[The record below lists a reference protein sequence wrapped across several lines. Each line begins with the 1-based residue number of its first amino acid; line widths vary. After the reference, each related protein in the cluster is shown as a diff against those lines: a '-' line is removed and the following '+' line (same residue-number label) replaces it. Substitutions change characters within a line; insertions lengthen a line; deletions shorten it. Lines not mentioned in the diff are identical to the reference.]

1 MAMAAAAAAALFG
14 RLKELG
20 CPALDGVYLSE
31 AKDMQK
37 LLCAPSPHRLDI
49 LEWICGSVSP
59 AHRKQLSSLGESQ
72 SDLKI
77 KAMANLGYHLMLC
90 RANDLD
96 LIEGKVSAQ
105 EQLHFLEQLVAVIP
119 AQALSA
125 VESFQEI
132 GRKNE
137 AFIKQVF
144 TSPYLQSVL
153 NPECHPWPS
162 DIKGLLLREDVL
174 QERSLLSVTSH
185 EETLLEASKELEEVV
200 AALQD
205 LRKECPF
212 LHGDPAGADASS
224 GHATALQTLRLM
236 ASDFSQ
242 LLVAFSQVYER
253 QLQQHCERLAPVLSC
268 LGPLVQEVHL
278 GLQLCV
284 QELQA
289 LLQVKETSECI
300 VNTVKQ
306 KEQGKRFW
314 SGNAKA
320 TLSSKLEELQQ
331 KYKAIHAALKKC
343 QQP

>member
-1 MAMAAAAAAALFG
+1 MAMAAAAAALFG

-162 DIKGLLLREDVL
+162 DIKGLLLREDAL

-205 LRKECPF
+205 LRKE
-212 LHGDPAGADASS
+212 
-224 GHATALQTLRLM
+224 
-236 ASDFSQ
+236 
-242 LLVAFSQVYER
+242 
-253 QLQQHCERLAPVLSC
+253 
-268 LGPLVQEVHL
+268 
-278 GLQLCV
+278 
-284 QELQA
+284 ELQA

-314 SGNAKA
+314 SGSAKA

>member
-1 MAMAAAAAAALFG
+1 MQTLRNLVLKDPDIF
-14 RLKELG
+14 LCKELG

-31 AKDMQK
+31 AKDIQK

-119 AQALSA
+119 AQAL
-125 VESFQEI
+125 
-132 GRKNE
+132 
-137 AFIKQVF
+137 
-144 TSPYLQSVL
+144 
-153 NPECHPWPS
+153 
-162 DIKGLLLREDVL
+162 
-174 QERSLLSVTSH
+174 RSLLSVTSH

-205 LRKECPF
+205 LRKECSF

-224 GHATALQTLRLM
+224 VHATALQTLRLM

-253 QLQQHCERLAPVLSC
+253 QLQQHCERPAPVLSC
-268 LGPLVQEVHL
+268 LGPFVQEVHL

-314 SGNAKA
+314 SGSSKA

>member
-1 MAMAAAAAAALFG
+1 MAMAAAAAALFG

-119 AQALSA
+119 AQAL
-125 VESFQEI
+125 
-132 GRKNE
+132 
-137 AFIKQVF
+137 
-144 TSPYLQSVL
+144 
-153 NPECHPWPS
+153 
-162 DIKGLLLREDVL
+162 
-174 QERSLLSVTSH
+174 RSLLSVTSH

-314 SGNAKA
+314 SGSAKA